1 MTKGDKMLQ
10 VIEKVEKELEKLG
23 LTIDDVANEH
33 IIEACTAKVALVDNL
48 TEANVDFDEI
58 EQKLYPDST
67 FVNTMVQHLDK
78 GGSGEDMVSAF
89 LVGAIYYSPEL
100 QKMFEFTPME
110 EE

>member
-1 MTKGDKMLQ
+1 MLQ

-23 LTIDDVANEH
+23 LTMETVANEH
-33 IIEACTAKVALVDNL
+33 ILEACTAKVALVDNL
-48 TEANVDFDEI
+48 TAEGVDFDEL
-58 EQKLYPDST
+58 ESKMYPDST
-67 FVNTMVQHLDK
+67 FVNTMVQHLDD
-78 GGSGEDMVSAF
+78 GGSGEDIVSAF

>member
-1 MTKGDKMLQ
+1 MLK
-10 VIEKVEKELEKLG
+10 VIEKVEKELKKLG
-23 LTIDDVANEH
+23 LTIEDVANEH

-48 TEANVDFDEI
+48 TDVGVEFDEI

-67 FVNTMVQHLDK
+67 FVQTMIQHLDD

-100 QKMFEFTPME
+100 REVLEMTE
-110 EE
+110 